1 MPPILPQRAE
11 VPTEH
16 TWDLA
21 SIYPDHAVWEAD
33 VEALEAELTAVAA
46 YRGRLGESAATLLAW
61 LQLADRLQ
69 VAMGRI
75 YTYAQMCFDVDTT
88 NQVAAGLRDRAI
100 GLYARLGAA
109 TAFAE
114 PELLA
119 LSADQLASLVA
130 AEPALVPYRHY
141 FANLR
146 RRGPYVRS
154 GEVEQLLAQAGEPL
168 STPASAFL
176 MLADGD
182 LRFAAAEDSAGRCHE
197 VARGTIEELLQSPDR
212 TLRKH
217 AWESY
222 QDGFLAFKNTF
233 GAIYAGSVKA
243 DVFLA
248 RARGYDSALAASLH
262 ASNLPRT
269 VYDNVIAACNRHLP
283 IWHRYWELRRRA
295 LGLEVLEPCD
305 IFAPLGPPYP
315 VSYERAVE
323 LICASVAP
331 LGETYVAVAQ
341 AGLTRQRWVDIYPN
355 RGKTSGAY
363 SGGSYDT
370 HPFILMNYDDSLSGA
385 STLAHELGHS
395 MHSWLTNRAQP
406 PVYASYALF
415 VAEVASNFNQALLRG
430 YLLARRPE
438 WALEIAVLEEALHN
452 FHRYLFLM
460 PILSQFEQR
469 VHEQAEA
476 GEPLTGAG
484 MGALLAELF
493 QRGYGP
499 AMHVDEARVGITWA
513 AFPHLYQN
521 FYVFQYASGIA
532 AANALAERV
541 LAGEPGAAERY
552 LACLRAGGSCYPLEA
567 LELAGI
573 DMRTPEPLDR
583 AFAVLE
589 RFVDRLEQLLFAA

>member
-1 MPPILPQRAE
+1 MTVTLPTRAE
-11 VPTEH
+11 VPIEH

-21 SIYPDHAVWEAD
+21 SIYPDQAAWEAD
-33 VEALEAELTAVAA
+33 VEALEAELAAVVAF
-46 YRGRLGESAATLLAW
+46 RGRLGESAATLLAW

-69 VAMGRI
+69 VAMGRL

-88 NQVAAGLRDRAI
+88 NQVAAGLRERAI

-119 LSADQLASLVA
+119 LSADRLASLVA
-130 AEPALVPYRHY
+130 AEPALAPYHHY
-141 FANLR
+141 FANLQ

-154 GEVEQLLAQAGEPL
+154 GEVEHLLAQAGEPL
-168 STPASAFL
+168 STPASAFM

-182 LRFAAAEDSAGRCHE
+182 LRFAAAEDSSGVRHE

-217 AWESY
+217 AWQNY
-222 QDGFLAFKNTF
+222 QDGFLAFQNTF
-233 GAIYAGSVKA
+233 GAMYAGSVKA

-262 ASNLPRT
+262 ASNLPQT

-295 LGLEVLEPCD
+295 LGLAVLEPCD
-305 IFAPLGPPYP
+305 IFAPPGPLYP
-315 VSYERAVE
+315 VPYECAVE

-331 LGETYVAVAQ
+331 LGDEYVAVAR
-341 AGLTRQRWVDIYPN
+341 AGLTSQRWVDMYPN

-370 HPFILMNYDDSLSGA
+370 HPFILMNYDGSLSGA

-395 MHSWLTNRAQP
+395 MHSWLTNHTQP

-415 VAEVASNFNQALLRG
+415 VAEVASNVNQALLRG

-438 WALEIAVLEEALHN
+438 RELAIAVLEEALHN

-493 QRGYGP
+493 RRGYGP
-499 AMHVDEARVGITWA
+499 AVHVDEARVGITWA

-532 AANALAERV
+532 AANALAERM

-552 LACLRAGGSCYPLEA
+552 LACLRAGGSRYPLEA

-589 RFVDRLEQLLFAA
+589 RFVDQLEQLLFVA

>member
-1 MPPILPQRAE
+1 MTVTLPARAE
-11 VPTEH
+11 VPIEH

-21 SIYPDHAVWEAD
+21 SIYPDQAAWAAD
-33 VEALEAELTAVAA
+33 VEALEAELAAIVAF
-46 YRGRLGESAATLLAW
+46 RGRLGESAATLLAW
-61 LQLADRLQ
+61 LQLVDRLQ
-69 VAMGRI
+69 VAMGRL

-88 NQVAAGLRDRAI
+88 NQVAAGLRERAI
-100 GLYARLGAA
+100 GLSARLGAA

-119 LSADQLASLVA
+119 LSADRLASLVA
-130 AEPALVPYRHY
+130 AEPALAPYQHY

-168 STPASAFL
+168 STPVSAFM
-176 MLADGD
+176 MLADSD
-182 LRFAAAEDSAGRCHE
+182 LRFAAAEDSSGVRHE

-212 TLRKH
+212 TLRKQ
-217 AWESY
+217 AWQNY
-222 QDGFLAFKNTF
+222 QDGFLAFQHTF

-295 LGLEVLEPCD
+295 LGLAVLEPYD

-315 VSYERAVE
+315 VPYERAVE
-323 LICASVAP
+323 LICASVEP
-331 LGETYVAVAQ
+331 LGDEYVAVAR
-341 AGLTRQRWVDIYPN
+341 AGLTSQRWVDIYPN

-370 HPFILMNYDDSLSGA
+370 HPFILMNYDGSLSGA

-395 MHSWLTNRAQP
+395 MHSWLTNHTQP

-415 VAEVASNFNQALLRG
+415 VAEVASNLNQALLRG

-438 WALEIAVLEEALHN
+438 RALAIAVLEEAMHN

-493 QRGYGP
+493 RRGYGP
-499 AMHVDEARVGITWA
+499 AVQVDEARVGITWA

-541 LAGEPGAAERY
+541 LAGAPGAAERY
-552 LACLRAGGSCYPLEA
+552 LACLRAGGSRYPLEA
-567 LELAGI
+567 LELVGI

-589 RFVDRLEQLLFAA
+589 RFVDRLEQLLFVA